1 MNYDFIITILDEHNE
16 SSILL
21 AEKLKPK
28 EIIYLYKKD
37 EELKVLNSLR
47 QFYLNK
53 FPNCNFSDEKLGKD
67 TISSIEEIIKR
78 MKSKN
83 TAICL
88 NQGNKKDILIMYTLA
103 LKHNI
108 DGFFLDIPKEELLKL
123 NLESVQCEKCN
134 FVDLDVEDI
143 IDSIGASIV
152 VDSTEISE
160 INIIETMTN
169 YIASNLDLWK
179 KYKIRLSDN
188 SVFIHDESNPRSIKI
203 DKELLS
209 REEVMLLDKILN
221 FLEKNGQIKV
231 KELEQCLKVTFQNEF
246 IKGFIFKSGTW
257 LEVLTKNIIE
267 EIKSIDDIKSGL
279 LFLWNDKESRVKN
292 ELDVVAIKDS
302 VLICVSCKDSKKY
315 DEVALNE
322 LNVYSEQLGG
332 ENVIKILVATHPPIK
347 SSISKRAKE
356 MGINLVVFD
365 GNKKAFKEELEKIII
380 KLTNSM
386 KRISR

>member
-88 NQGNKKDILIMYTLA
+88 NQGDKKDILIMYTLA

-123 NLESVQCEKCN
+123 NLESVKYEKCN

-152 VDSTEISE
+152 VDSTEMSE

-209 REEVMLLDKILN
+209 KEEVMLLNKILN

-231 KELEQCLKVTFQNEF
+231 KELDQCLKVTFQNEF

-267 EIKSIDDIKSGL
+267 EIKSIDDIKSGV
-279 LFLWNDKESRVKN
+279 LFLWNDKESRIKN

-332 ENVIKILVATHPPIK
+332 ENVIKILVATQPPIK

-365 GNKKAFKEELEKIII
+365 GNKKAFKEELEKII
-380 KLTNSM
+380 K
-386 KRISR
+386 

>member
-88 NQGNKKDILIMYTLA
+88 NQGDKKDILIMYTLA

-123 NLESVQCEKCN
+123 NLESVKCEKCN

-152 VDSTEISE
+152 VDSTEMSE

-203 DKELLS
+203 DKELLIK
-209 REEVMLLDKILN
+209 EEVVLLDKILN

-231 KELEQCLKVTFQNEF
+231 KELDQCLKVTFQNEF

-267 EIKSIDDIKSGL
+267 EIKSIDDIKSGV
-279 LFLWNDKESRVKN
+279 LFLWNDKESRIKN

-332 ENVIKILVATHPPIK
+332 ENVIKILVATQPPIK

-365 GNKKAFKEELEKIII
+365 GNKKAFKEELEKII
-380 KLTNSM
+380 K
-386 KRISR
+386 

>member
-21 AEKLKPK
+21 AEKLKPQ

-37 EELKVLNSLR
+37 EELKVLNSLK

-67 TISSIEEIIKR
+67 TISSIEEIIKKI
-78 MKSKN
+78 KSKN
-83 TAICL
+83 VAICL
-88 NQGNKKDILIMYTLA
+88 NQGDKKDILIMYTLA

-365 GNKKAFKEELEKIII
+365 GNKKAFKEELEKII
-380 KLTNSM
+380 K
-386 KRISR
+386 

>member
-67 TISSIEEIIKR
+67 IISSIEEIIKR

-221 FLEKNGQIKV
+221 FLEENGQIKV

-267 EIKSIDDIKSGL
+267 EIRSIDDIKSGL

-365 GNKKAFKEELEKIII
+365 GNKKSFKEELEKII
-380 KLTNSM
+380 K
-386 KRISR
+386 

>member
-169 YIASNLDLWK
+169 YIADNLDLWK

-221 FLEKNGQIKV
+221 FLEKNSQIKV

-365 GNKKAFKEELEKIII
+365 GNKKAFKEELEKII
-380 KLTNSM
+380 K
-386 KRISR
+386 

>member
-88 NQGNKKDILIMYTLA
+88 NQGDKKDILIMYTLA

-169 YIASNLDLWK
+169 YIADNLNLWK

-221 FLEKNGQIKV
+221 FLEKNSQIKV

-267 EIKSIDDIKSGL
+267 EIKSIDDIKIGL

-365 GNKKAFKEELEKIII
+365 GNKKSFKEELEKII
-380 KLTNSM
+380 K
-386 KRISR
+386 

>member
-267 EIKSIDDIKSGL
+267 EIKSIDDIKSGV

-365 GNKKAFKEELEKIII
+365 GNKKAFKEELEKII
-380 KLTNSM
+380 K
-386 KRISR
+386 

>member
-88 NQGNKKDILIMYTLA
+88 NQGDKKDILIMYTLA

-123 NLESVQCEKCN
+123 NLESVKCEKCN

-152 VDSTEISE
+152 VDSTEMSE

-209 REEVMLLDKILN
+209 KEEVVLLDKILN

-231 KELEQCLKVTFQNEF
+231 KELDQCLKVTFQNEF

-267 EIKSIDDIKSGL
+267 EIKSIDDIKSGV
-279 LFLWNDKESRVKN
+279 LFLWNDKESRIKN

-356 MGINLVVFD
+356 MGINLVIFD
-365 GNKKAFKEELEKIII
+365 GNKKAFKEELEKII
-380 KLTNSM
+380 K
-386 KRISR
+386 

>member
-160 INIIETMTN
+160 INIIENMTN

-188 SVFIHDESNPRSIKI
+188 SVFIHDESNPRNIKI

-209 REEVMLLDKILN
+209 REEVLLLDKILN
-221 FLEKNGQIKV
+221 FLEENGQIKV

-365 GNKKAFKEELEKIII
+365 GNKKAFKEELEKII
-380 KLTNSM
+380 K
-386 KRISR
+386 

>member
-67 TISSIEEIIKR
+67 IISSIEEIIKR

-88 NQGNKKDILIMYTLA
+88 NQGDKKDILIMYTLA

-160 INIIETMTN
+160 INIIENMTN

-221 FLEKNGQIKV
+221 FLEENGQIKV

-267 EIKSIDDIKSGL
+267 EIRSIDDIKSGL

-365 GNKKAFKEELEKIII
+365 GNKKSFKEELEKII
-380 KLTNSM
+380 K
-386 KRISR
+386 

>member
-67 TISSIEEIIKR
+67 IISSIEEIIKR

-221 FLEKNGQIKV
+221 FLEENGQIKV

-365 GNKKAFKEELEKIII
+365 GNKKAFKEELEKII
-380 KLTNSM
+380 K
-386 KRISR
+386 

>member
-160 INIIETMTN
+160 INIIENMTN

-221 FLEKNGQIKV
+221 FLEENGQIKV

-267 EIKSIDDIKSGL
+267 EIKSIDDIKSGV

-365 GNKKAFKEELEKIII
+365 GNKKSFKEELEKII
-380 KLTNSM
+380 K
-386 KRISR
+386 

>member
-108 DGFFLDIPKEELLKL
+108 DVFFLDIPKEELLKL

-365 GNKKAFKEELEKIII
+365 GNKKAFKEELEKII
-380 KLTNSM
+380 K
-386 KRISR
+386 

>member
-88 NQGNKKDILIMYTLA
+88 NQGDKKDILIMYTLA

-267 EIKSIDDIKSGL
+267 EIKSIDDIKSGV

-332 ENVIKILVATHPPIK
+332 ENVIKILVATQPPIK

-365 GNKKAFKEELEKIII
+365 GNKKAFKEELEKII
-380 KLTNSM
+380 K
-386 KRISR
+386 

>member
-88 NQGNKKDILIMYTLA
+88 NQGDKKDILIMYTLA

-292 ELDVVAIKDS
+292 ELDVVAIKNS

-365 GNKKAFKEELEKIII
+365 GNKKSFKEELEKII
-380 KLTNSM
+380 K
-386 KRISR
+386 

>member
-67 TISSIEEIIKR
+67 TISYIEEIIKR

-88 NQGNKKDILIMYTLA
+88 NQGDKKDILIMYTLA

-108 DGFFLDIPKEELLKL
+108 DGFFLDIPKGELLKL

-169 YIASNLDLWK
+169 YIADNLDLWK

-209 REEVMLLDKILN
+209 REEVLLLDKILN

-231 KELEQCLKVTFQNEF
+231 KELEQCLKVIFQNEF

-365 GNKKAFKEELEKIII
+365 GNKKAFKEELEKII
-380 KLTNSM
+380 K
-386 KRISR
+386 

>member
-83 TAICL
+83 IAICL
-88 NQGNKKDILIMYTLA
+88 NQGNKKDVLIMYTLA

-143 IDSIGASIV
+143 INSIGASIV

-160 INIIETMTN
+160 INIIENMTN

-209 REEVMLLDKILN
+209 REEVLLLDKILN

-365 GNKKAFKEELEKIII
+365 GNKKAFKEELEKII
-380 KLTNSM
+380 K
-386 KRISR
+386 

>member
-53 FPNCNFSDEKLGKD
+53 FPNCNFSNEKLGKD

-88 NQGNKKDILIMYTLA
+88 NQGDKKDILIMYTLA

-123 NLESVQCEKCN
+123 NLESVKCEKCN

-152 VDSTEISE
+152 VDSTEMSE

-169 YIASNLDLWK
+169 YIANNLDLWK

-209 REEVMLLDKILN
+209 KEEVVLLDKILN

-231 KELEQCLKVTFQNEF
+231 KELDQCLKVTFQNEF

-267 EIKSIDDIKSGL
+267 EIKSIDDIKSGV
-279 LFLWNDKESRVKN
+279 LFLWNDKESRIKN

-332 ENVIKILVATHPPIK
+332 ENVIKILVATQPPIK

-365 GNKKAFKEELEKIII
+365 GNKKAFKEELEKII
-380 KLTNSM
+380 K
-386 KRISR
+386 

>member
-53 FPNCNFSDEKLGKD
+53 FPNCNFSDEKLGMD

-88 NQGNKKDILIMYTLA
+88 NQGDKKDILIMYTLA

-123 NLESVQCEKCN
+123 NLESVKCEKCN

-152 VDSTEISE
+152 VDSTEMSE

-209 REEVMLLDKILN
+209 REEVVLLDKILN

-231 KELEQCLKVTFQNEF
+231 KELDQCLKVTFQNEF

-267 EIKSIDDIKSGL
+267 EIKSIDDIKSGV
-279 LFLWNDKESRVKN
+279 LFLWNDKESRIKN

-332 ENVIKILVATHPPIK
+332 ENVVKILVATQPPIK

-365 GNKKAFKEELEKIII
+365 GNKKSFKEELEKII
-380 KLTNSM
+380 K
-386 KRISR
+386 

>member
-88 NQGNKKDILIMYTLA
+88 NQGNKKDILIMYTIA

-160 INIIETMTN
+160 INIVETMTN

-221 FLEKNGQIKV
+221 FLEENGQIKV

-365 GNKKAFKEELEKIII
+365 GNKKSFKEELEKII
-380 KLTNSM
+380 K
-386 KRISR
+386 

>member
-365 GNKKAFKEELEKIII
+365 GNKKSFKEELEKII
-380 KLTNSM
+380 K
-386 KRISR
+386 

>member
-88 NQGNKKDILIMYTLA
+88 NQGNKKDVLIMYTLA

-160 INIIETMTN
+160 INIIENMTN

-209 REEVMLLDKILN
+209 REEVLLLDKILN

-267 EIKSIDDIKSGL
+267 EIKSIDDIKSGV

-365 GNKKAFKEELEKIII
+365 GNKKAFKEELEKII
-380 KLTNSM
+380 K
-386 KRISR
+386 

>member
-160 INIIETMTN
+160 INIIENMTN

-209 REEVMLLDKILN
+209 REEVLLLDKILN

-267 EIKSIDDIKSGL
+267 EIKSIDDIKSGV

-365 GNKKAFKEELEKIII
+365 GNKKSFKEELEKII
-380 KLTNSM
+380 K
-386 KRISR
+386 

>member
-88 NQGNKKDILIMYTLA
+88 NQGNKKDILIMYTLV

-160 INIIETMTN
+160 INIIENMTN

-209 REEVMLLDKILN
+209 REEVLLLDKILN

-267 EIKSIDDIKSGL
+267 EIKSIDDIKSGV

-365 GNKKAFKEELEKIII
+365 GNKKAFKEELEKII
-380 KLTNSM
+380 K
-386 KRISR
+386 

>member
-332 ENVIKILVATHPPIK
+332 ENVIKILVATHSPIK

-365 GNKKAFKEELEKIII
+365 GNKKSFKEELEKII
-380 KLTNSM
+380 K
-386 KRISR
+386 

>member
-88 NQGNKKDILIMYTLA
+88 NQGDKKDILIMYTLA

-209 REEVMLLDKILN
+209 REEVVLLNKILN

-365 GNKKAFKEELEKIII
+365 GNKKSFKEELEKII
-380 KLTNSM
+380 K
-386 KRISR
+386 

>member
-83 TAICL
+83 IAICL
-88 NQGNKKDILIMYTLA
+88 NQGNKKDVLIMYTLA

-143 IDSIGASIV
+143 INSIGASIV

-188 SVFIHDESNPRSIKI
+188 SVFIHDESNPRNIKI

-209 REEVMLLDKILN
+209 REEVLLLDKILN
-221 FLEKNGQIKV
+221 FLEENGQIKV

-365 GNKKAFKEELEKIII
+365 GNKKAFKEELEKII
-380 KLTNSM
+380 K
-386 KRISR
+386 

>member
-88 NQGNKKDILIMYTLA
+88 NQGDKKDILIMYTLA

-123 NLESVQCEKCN
+123 NLESVKCEKCN

-209 REEVMLLDKILN
+209 KEEVVLLDKILN

-231 KELEQCLKVTFQNEF
+231 KELDQCLKVTFQNEF

-267 EIKSIDDIKSGL
+267 EIKSIDDIKSGV
-279 LFLWNDKESRVKN
+279 LFLWNDKESRIKN

-332 ENVIKILVATHPPIK
+332 ENVIKILVATQPPIK

-365 GNKKAFKEELEKIII
+365 GNKKAFKEELEKII
-380 KLTNSM
+380 K
-386 KRISR
+386 

>member
-67 TISSIEEIIKR
+67 IISSIEEIIKR

-221 FLEKNGQIKV
+221 FLEENGQIKV

-365 GNKKAFKEELEKIII
+365 GNKKSFKEELEKII
-380 KLTNSM
+380 K
-386 KRISR
+386 

>member
-1 MNYDFIITILDEHNE
+1 MNYDFIIMILDEHNE

-160 INIIETMTN
+160 INIIENMTN

-221 FLEKNGQIKV
+221 FLEENGQIKV

-267 EIKSIDDIKSGL
+267 EIKSIDDIKSGV

-365 GNKKAFKEELEKIII
+365 GNKKAFKEELEKII
-380 KLTNSM
+380 K
-386 KRISR
+386 

>member
-67 TISSIEEIIKR
+67 IISSIEEFIKR

-83 TAICL
+83 IAICL

-160 INIIETMTN
+160 INIIENMTN

-209 REEVMLLDKILN
+209 REEVLLLDKILN

-267 EIKSIDDIKSGL
+267 EIKSIDDIKSGV

-365 GNKKAFKEELEKIII
+365 GNKKAFKEELEKII
-380 KLTNSM
+380 K
-386 KRISR
+386 

>member
-28 EIIYLYKKD
+28 EIIYLYKND

-53 FPNCNFSDEKLGKD
+53 FSNCNFSDEKLGKD

-88 NQGNKKDILIMYTLA
+88 NQGDKKDILIMYTLA

-123 NLESVQCEKCN
+123 NLESVKCEKCN

-152 VDSTEISE
+152 VDSTEMSE

-209 REEVMLLDKILN
+209 KEEVGLLDKILN

-231 KELEQCLKVTFQNEF
+231 KELDQCLKVTFQNEF

-267 EIKSIDDIKSGL
+267 EIKSIDDIKSGV
-279 LFLWNDKESRVKN
+279 LFLWNDKESRIKN

-332 ENVIKILVATHPPIK
+332 ENVIKILVATQPPIK

-365 GNKKAFKEELEKIII
+365 GNKKAFKEELEKII
-380 KLTNSM
+380 K
-386 KRISR
+386 

>member
-53 FPNCNFSDEKLGKD
+53 FPNCNFSNEKLGKD
-67 TISSIEEIIKR
+67 TISYIEEIIKR

-88 NQGNKKDILIMYTLA
+88 NQGDKKDILIMYTLA

-169 YIASNLDLWK
+169 YIADNLDLWK

-365 GNKKAFKEELEKIII
+365 GNKKAFKEELEKII
-380 KLTNSM
+380 K
-386 KRISR
+386 

>member
-160 INIIETMTN
+160 INIIENMTN

-209 REEVMLLDKILN
+209 REEVLLLDKILN

-365 GNKKAFKEELEKIII
+365 GDKKAFKEELEKII
-380 KLTNSM
+380 K
-386 KRISR
+386 

>member
-88 NQGNKKDILIMYTLA
+88 NQGDKKDILIMYTLA

-332 ENVIKILVATHPPIK
+332 ENVIKILVATQPPIK

-365 GNKKAFKEELEKIII
+365 GNKKAFKEELEKII
-380 KLTNSM
+380 K
-386 KRISR
+386 

>member
-88 NQGNKKDILIMYTLA
+88 NQGNKKDILIMYTLV

-160 INIIETMTN
+160 INIIENMTN

-209 REEVMLLDKILN
+209 REEVLLLDKILN

-257 LEVLTKNIIE
+257 IEVLTKNIIE
-267 EIKSIDDIKSGL
+267 EIKSIDDIKSGV

-365 GNKKAFKEELEKIII
+365 GNKKAFKEELEKII
-380 KLTNSM
+380 K
-386 KRISR
+386 

>member
-169 YIASNLDLWK
+169 YIADNLDLWK

-221 FLEKNGQIKV
+221 FLEENGQIKV

-365 GNKKAFKEELEKIII
+365 GNKKSFKEELEKII
-380 KLTNSM
+380 K
-386 KRISR
+386 

>member
-28 EIIYLYKKD
+28 EIIYLYKND

-88 NQGNKKDILIMYTLA
+88 NQGDKKDILIMYTLA

-123 NLESVQCEKCN
+123 NLENVKCEKCN

-152 VDSTEISE
+152 VDSTEMSE

-209 REEVMLLDKILN
+209 KEEVVLLDKILN

-231 KELEQCLKVTFQNEF
+231 KELDQCLKVTFQNEF

-267 EIKSIDDIKSGL
+267 EIKSIDDIKSGV
-279 LFLWNDKESRVKN
+279 LFLWNDKESRIKN

-332 ENVIKILVATHPPIK
+332 ENVIKILVATQPPIK

-365 GNKKAFKEELEKIII
+365 GNKKAFKEELEKII
-380 KLTNSM
+380 K
-386 KRISR
+386 